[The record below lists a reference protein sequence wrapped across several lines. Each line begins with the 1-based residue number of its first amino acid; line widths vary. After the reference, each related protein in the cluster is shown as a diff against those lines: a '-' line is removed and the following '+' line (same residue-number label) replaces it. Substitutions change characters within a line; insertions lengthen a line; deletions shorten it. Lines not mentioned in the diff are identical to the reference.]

1 MILRP
6 VSVLASLMAL
16 ALAGCGADKAQ
27 TAAEGADAQGE
38 ILGGT
43 ISDDMLPLD
52 ELKSKSPPMK
62 PAPGE
67 SGAPGAAVSGDVA
80 SDEEE
85 GEGAQPAEE
94 PVQPAAEPAEEG

>member
-1 MILRP
+1 MTLRP
-6 VSVLASLMAL
+6 VSGIAALMAL
-16 ALAGCGADKAQ
+16 TLAACGSDKAPA
-27 TAAEGADAQGE
+27 AAEGADAQGE

-67 SGAPGAAVSGDVA
+67 SGGPGATPSGDA
-80 SDEEE
+80 AGEEE
-85 GEGAQPAEE
+85 GEEVQPAEE
-94 PVQPAAEPAEEG
+94 PVESAAEPAEEG

>member
-6 VSVLASLMAL
+6 VSVIVPLMAL
-16 ALAGCGADKAQ
+16 TLAACGSDKAPE
-27 TAAEGADAQGE
+27 AADGADAQGE

-67 SGAPGAAVSGDVA
+67 SGTPGAPPSSDAASDGEGEEAEPAEAPG
-80 SDEEE
+80 E
-85 GEGAQPAEE
+85 
-94 PVQPAAEPAEEG
+94 PAAEPAEEG